1 MNVSQAKRAIRLR
14 EWAKMV
20 RDRQASGMTVK
31 TWCERSGIQEARYYY
46 GLCQVRKAVVE
57 GFNPDQPIAEE
68 LPTLVKVDLAD
79 APTER
84 SISRLPAGI
93 GSLPETESRT
103 TREQQAVLS
112 VNHIRLHYG
121 GGILD
126 IPTGTNA
133 EAIAEV
139 LKAIGIHAV

>member
-1 MNVSQAKRAIRLR
+1 MNVKQAKRAIRLR

-20 RDRQASGMTVK
+20 RDRQGSGMTVK

-46 GLCQVRKAVVE
+46 GLCQVRRAVVE
-57 GFNPDQPIAEE
+57 GFNPDQPIPEE
-68 LPTLVKVDLAD
+68 PARLVKVDFAD
-79 APTER
+79 APAER
-84 SISRLPAGI
+84 SVSHLPARI
-93 GSLPETESRT
+93 GNPPETEPRT
-103 TREQQAVLS
+103 SGEQQAVLS
-112 VNHIRLHYG
+112 ANHIRLHYG

-139 LKAIGIHAV
+139 LKAILNHAV